1 MASRAGARVKR
12 AALNLRLRICV
23 LGARRIP
30 AKDSSRTLR
39 IPDHYRAKD
48 FPGTCLADSFSPTN
62 QKIRTRPIRPL
73 LWPGSNRERWMRLA
87 AWPCCVTSDGP
98 SSNRSLT
105 PQGCWQTTST
115 ESRLNGQPEYSRR
128 HVSATM
134 HSPRQSL
141 HGVGV
146 LGQMR
151 SGTTTARGLGARFKL
166 GVKNEFA

>member
-128 HVSATM
+128 HTKQRI
-134 HSPRQSL
+134 PCRPDDP
-141 HGVGV
+141 GI
-146 LGQMR
+146 
-151 SGTTTARGLGARFKL
+151 TTAPTVSLFPRGQSVSKGLCEEELR
-166 GVKNEFA
+166 